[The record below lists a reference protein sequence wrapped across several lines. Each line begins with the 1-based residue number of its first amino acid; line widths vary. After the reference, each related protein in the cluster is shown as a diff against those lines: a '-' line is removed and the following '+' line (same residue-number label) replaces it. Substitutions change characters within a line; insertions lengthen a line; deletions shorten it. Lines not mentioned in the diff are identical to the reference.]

1 MFKNYKGDLMFNLS
15 LIWEYIT
22 AKVAICIEKLSSY
35 SVLPRIEEEPNY
47 EDEAID
53 TTIDYK
59 DMHNYR

>member
-1 MFKNYKGDLMFNLS
+1 MFNLS

-47 EDEAID
+47 EDETID
-53 TTIDYK
+53 TSIDYK